1 MSQGKMTFT
10 VSAQRESA
18 EQSKASGLRGS
29 VVMDTGYGG
38 VTPGLNPVEMLMS
51 AVAACMIKGIERVAP
66 MINFTFTGA
75 SVELEAVRQDSPP
88 KVESIRYVLT
98 VATDETDERLA
109 LLHQNLMKF
118 GTIYNTVAAGT
129 DLAGEIR
136 RA

>member
-1 MSQGKMTFT
+1 
-10 VSAQRESA
+10 
-18 EQSKASGLRGS
+18 
-29 VVMDTGYGG
+29 MDTGYGG

-66 MINFTFTGA
+66 MLNFAFTGA
-75 SVELEAVRQDSPP
+75 SVALEAVRQDSPP
-88 KVESIRYVLT
+88 KVESIHYVLT
-98 VATDETDERLA
+98 VTTDETDERLA

>member
-1 MSQGKMTFT
+1 
-10 VSAQRESA
+10 
-18 EQSKASGLRGS
+18 
-29 VVMDTGYGG
+29 
-38 VTPGLNPVEMLMS
+38 
-51 AVAACMIKGIERVAP
+51 MIKGIERVAP

-88 KVESIRYVLT
+88 KVESIRYVLK

>member
-29 VVMDTGYGG
+29 AVMDTGYGG
-38 VTPGLNPVEMLMS
+38 VTAGLNPVELLLS

-66 MINFTFTGA
+66 MINFAFTSA

>member
-1 MSQGKMTFT
+1 MTFT
-10 VSAQRESA
+10 VSAQRVSA
-18 EQSKASGLRGS
+18 EETRASGLRGS

-66 MINFTFTGA
+66 MLNFAFTGA
-75 SVELEAVRQDSPP
+75 SVALEAVRQDSPP

>member
-1 MSQGKMTFT
+1 MTFT

-18 EQSKASGLRGS
+18 EETKASGLRGS

-38 VTPGLNPVEMLMS
+38 VTAGLNPVEMLLS

-66 MINFTFTGA
+66 MLNFAFTGA

-129 DLAGEIR
+129 HLAGEIR

>member
-1 MSQGKMTFT
+1 MTFT
-10 VSAQRESA
+10 VSAQRVSA
-18 EQSKASGLRGS
+18 EETKASGLRGS
-29 VVMDTGYGG
+29 VLMDTGYGG

-66 MINFTFTGA
+66 MLNFAFTSA
-75 SVELEAVRQDSPP
+75 SVALEAVRQDSPP

-98 VATDETDERLA
+98 VTTDETDERLA